1 MCARVH
7 ACARALACMHVC
19 VCPYAR
25 VCVPGGH
32 CPPAASVQL
41 RPLCGL
47 RLRGPFLRSPY
58 RWPQPWQQDLMS
70 TNFPHFLD
78 LVLQTFLS
86 PLSLRNWSPHSLG
99 LLGEGTFPHFQWLTF
114 LLGSMPHFFRIP
126 KALCPHIC
134 PLFFQHLLSLYTHW
148 LPFSF
153 PISIN
158 FLVNFSVS
166 KA

>member
-1 MCARVH
+1 M
-7 ACARALACMHVC
+7 C
-19 VCPYAR
+19 VCMQAHVHLCPHAR
-25 VCVPGGH
+25 VCVLGGH
-32 CPPAASVQL
+32 CPLAALVQL

-70 TNFPHFLD
+70 TNLPHFLD

-86 PLSLRNWSPHSLG
+86 PLLLRNWSPHSPA
-99 LLGEGTFPHFQWLTF
+99 LLGEGTFPHFQGLTF
-114 LLGSMPHFFRIP
+114 PQSSMAHFFRIP
-126 KALCPHIC
+126 KALCPHVC
-134 PLFFQHLLSLYTHW
+134 PLFFRHLPSLCPHW
-148 LPFSF
+148 LPFTF

-158 FLVNFSVS
+158 FSANFSVP